1 MDLKDF
7 IESHP
12 QIAEYDESDS
22 SMHKSIL
29 KLISKPMKLLG
40 LSLAYERS
48 PSFNALLR
56 AQGIA
61 FKTIISRRNGILTGL
76 FSISS
81 SPRYLQGARVQ
92 AAYLGDFRI
101 ENDLKIAAFWRKQYG
116 QILNLFSQEPS
127 LNQPKIFITA
137 ILKDNKLAQKTLVD
151 NPRGQGEF
159 KYHFLRSVDMIN
171 ILSGPIL
178 RSGSTDT
185 GYVVRFAKISEEQK
199 LLDFIDQCE
208 KEKCLGFN
216 FKDRSGELWQQRLQ
230 HFPQFSI
237 SRFLIVETTNGDWI
251 AVTLPASPDS
261 VKRMTLQII
270 AWPIKTF
277 FAALNIFGFNL
288 PREGES
294 LKTLY
299 LTHFNIRTGANTKL
313 VTVALLHFLHTHD
326 VAKNYHMISFANWWN
341 HSWKEYL
348 TYSASINLYEVTST
362 NHTPQLAGKQ
372 DLTKIPLGFEMVLV

>member
-1 MDLKDF
+1 
-7 IESHP
+7 
-12 QIAEYDESDS
+12 
-22 SMHKSIL
+22 
-29 KLISKPMKLLG
+29 MKLLG

-56 AQGIA
+56 AQGLA

-185 GYVVRFAKISEEQK
+185 GYV
-199 LLDFIDQCE
+199 
-208 KEKCLGFN
+208 
-216 FKDRSGELWQQRLQ
+216 DRK
-230 HFPQFSI
+230 
-237 SRFLIVETTNGDWI
+237 
-251 AVTLPASPDS
+251 S
-261 VKRMTLQII
+261 V
-270 AWPIKTF
+270 
-277 FAALNIFGFNL
+277 
-288 PREGES
+288 
-294 LKTLY
+294 
-299 LTHFNIRTGANTKL
+299 
-313 VTVALLHFLHTHD
+313 V
-326 VAKNYHMISFANWWN
+326 
-341 HSWKEYL
+341 
-348 TYSASINLYEVTST
+348 
-362 NHTPQLAGKQ
+362 
-372 DLTKIPLGFEMVLV
+372 